1 LAKGDKIVSLCAA
14 LLVSGGGVVAPLLAP
29 LPAHALTYQEN
40 SDGTTRTLNDYIQD
54 YVDVPKGAT
63 DWKVFGATKEIDVK
77 GVDKDGYD
85 YEYSKP
91 GFTDAV
97 KALDGKQITVK
108 GFMFPLGETE
118 GQKLFLFGPFPLS
131 CPYQYHVGPSLVLE
145 VHTDKKP
152 INFSYDPIT
161 ITGKLQL
168 VSEDPEMN
176 TFFRLVDAHAVKM

>member
-1 LAKGDKIVSLCAA
+1 MSSRVRMSAAVMMLAAA
-14 LLVSGGGVVAPLLAP
+14 IAVAPA
-29 LPAHALTYQEN
+29 LPASALTYQEN
-40 SDGTTRTLNDYIQD
+40 SDGTTRTLNDYIKD

-63 DWKVFGATKEIDVK
+63 DWKVFGQTQEIDVK

-85 YEYSKP
+85 YEYTKP
-91 GFTDAV
+91 EFTPAV
-97 KALDGKQITVK
+97 EALDGKQVTVK

-131 CPYQYHVGPSLVLE
+131 CPYHYHVGPSLVLE
-145 VHTDKKP
+145 VHVDKKP

-168 VSEDPEMN
+168 VKEDPEMN
-176 TFFRLVDAHAVKM
+176 TFFRLMDAKVVKG